1 MWQIARTMFFPCVAP
16 LKRSPPVSPTT
27 RQHDAKRRTAR
38 FNIRQHVATPENVVQ
53 GRATWCDAG
62 QHAATYMTRDLS
74 AYAALSYAT
83 TSESE
88 NEDSTLP
95 HDARD

>member
-1 MWQIARTMFFPCVAP
+1 MWQIVRTMFFPCVA
-16 LKRSPPVSPTT
+16 RSPPVWPTT
-27 RQHDAKRRTAR
+27 RHTLQRKTACFVIRR
-38 FNIRQHVATPENVVQ
+38 HVATPENVVQ